1 MDFVLKHQIYEINEP
16 CQPHVNIAKSTSDLF
31 HYLRAYIDVMLD
43 ESSINGL
50 RVSSTKFQIHVIFRR
65 PCQCQCWLAYIT
77 QCVRESSFYR
87 FKSNQLQ
94 RYGHRTWCSIVSI
107 IRFNYISK
115 YCVMIRP
122 ELQLPLH
129 YSKANI
135 EMWLWYGS
143 QLAVTSFWSRR
154 CVKISGSLPRLPI
167 TTVWTV

>member
-1 MDFVLKHQIYEINEP
+1 MDFVLKHRNQWTMSTACQYRKIDERSLSLFACIHRCDAWWIIN
-16 CQPHVNIAKSTSDLF
+16 KW
-31 HYLRAYIDVMLD
+31 
-43 ESSINGL
+43 SSCIFF
-50 RVSSTKFQIHVIFRR
+50 KFQIHVIFRR
-65 PCQCQCWLAYIT
+65 PCQCQCWLTYIT

-122 ELQLPLH
+122 ELPLPLP

-143 QLAVTSFWSRR
+143 QLAITSFWSRR

-167 TTVWTV
+167 ATVWTV